1 MNPSYEKYRT
11 LLQKVADINYSSA
24 LLQWDQEVYM
34 PPGSG
39 DSRARQLST
48 LSGIAH
54 ELFTSDELGTVLKN
68 LAADPSLNLKEAANI
83 RESLRVYTD
92 QKKYTTDFVIEM
104 SKTIS
109 ECFNAW
115 QEAKKK
121 SDFSIYQPKLEKL
134 LNLKRKECELLG
146 YKGHPYDALL
156 DQYEPGATV
165 AQLDI
170 LFEDVKKQLGPFI
183 KEIFKKEKP
192 DSAFLFRHYDREKQ
206 WPYGLELLKKMNFDF
221 NTGRQDIS
229 AHPFTTSFSQ
239 EDVRVTTRINEND
252 VREMIWGCIHEGGHA
267 LYEQGLPI
275 TEYGLPS
282 GEAISLGIHESQS
295 RMWENNVGRSLPFWK
310 HNYSEIKKLFPENL
324 GNVSLESFYAGINVV
339 EASLIRTSA
348 DELTYHFHVLIR
360 YEIEKL
366 LISGSV
372 QVADLPSLWNQ
383 YYKDYLGLIIPDDAR
398 GVLQDVHW
406 SHGSFGYFPT
416 YSLGSIYAAQ
426 FFRQATLE
434 IDGLEN
440 KIEEGNYAPLL
451 DWLRSKIHVH
461 GKMYRADELCKR
473 ITGETI
479 NFGHFMNYA
488 RSKYGQIYQLENL
501 NALT

>member
-1 MNPSYEKYRT
+1 
-11 LLQKVADINYSSA
+11 
-24 LLQWDQEVYM
+24 
-34 PPGSG
+34 
-39 DSRARQLST
+39 
-48 LSGIAH
+48 
-54 ELFTSDELGTVLKN
+54 
-68 LAADPSLNLKEAANI
+68 
-83 RESLRVYTD
+83 
-92 QKKYTTDFVIEM
+92 
-104 SKTIS
+104 
-109 ECFNAW
+109 
-115 QEAKKK
+115 
-121 SDFSIYQPKLEKL
+121 
-134 LNLKRKECELLG
+134 
-146 YKGHPYDALL
+146 
-156 DQYEPGATV
+156 
-165 AQLDI
+165 
-170 LFEDVKKQLGPFI
+170 
-183 KEIFKKEKP
+183 
-192 DSAFLFRHYDREKQ
+192 
-206 WPYGLELLKKMNFDF
+206 
-221 NTGRQDIS
+221 
-229 AHPFTTSFSQ
+229 
-239 EDVRVTTRINEND
+239 
-252 VREMIWGCIHEGGHA
+252 
-267 LYEQGLPI
+267 
-275 TEYGLPS
+275 
-282 GEAISLGIHESQS
+282 
-295 RMWENNVGRSLPFWK
+295 
-310 HNYSEIKKLFPENL
+310 
-324 GNVSLESFYAGINVV
+324 
-339 EASLIRTSA
+339 
-348 DELTYHFHVLIR
+348 LIR

-434 IDGLEN
+434 IEGLEN